1 MAIAARATFAAIVA
15 AALTKIKE
23 NWRVLQLSAWLGWQ
37 LESNWADPLL
47 FLGYIFVKPVASS
60 LILLVMY
67 LVVTRGSTTAPAF
80 AQMYVG
86 NAFFAFVGQVLFG
99 VSWVIAEDR
108 EHFATLKYVYISR
121 VRLFWYLLGRAG
133 AKFAITSISTGVLL
147 LFGRYALGVPLHA
160 AGFRP
165 AYFVTVFVLGIVSC
179 IGAGLFMAGVMLVAA
194 RNAGGYAEALAGLF
208 YLASGAL
215 FPIDVLP
222 RWLQAA
228 SLTLPFTYWI
238 EGLKR
243 ALLGASTSA
252 RLSALGDPALLW
264 RLALGTAA
272 TMALGAAAF
281 RFAEHVARRRGLLDM
296 RTES

>member
-1 MAIAARATFAAIVA
+1 MMVSRA
-15 AALTKIKE
+15 KQ
-23 NWRVLQLSAWLGWQ
+23 NWRVLQLSTWLGWQ

-67 LVVTRGSTTAPAF
+67 IVATRGATAAPAF
-80 AQMYVG
+80 AQMFVG
-86 NAFFAFVGQVLFG
+86 NTFFAFVGQVLFG

-121 VRLFWYLLGRAG
+121 VRLFWYLLGRAA
-133 AKFAITSISTGVLL
+133 AKFAITAISAGVLL
-147 LFGRYALGVPLHA
+147 LFGRYALGVPLSLA
-160 AGFRP
+160 TVRP
-165 AYFVTVFVLGIVSC
+165 IYFSAVFVVGIAACV
-179 IGAGLFMAGVMLVAA
+179 GAGLFMAGVMLVAA

-222 RWLQAA
+222 KWLQGAA
-228 SLTLPFTYWI
+228 LALPFTYWI

-243 ALLGASTSA
+243 ALLNGSASQ
-252 RLSALGDPALLW
+252 RLATLSDAAVLW
-264 RLALGTAA
+264 RLVLATVITAVLGIT
-272 TMALGAAAF
+272 AF
-281 RFAEHVARRRGLLDM
+281 RLAEYVARQRGLLDM

>member
-1 MAIAARATFAAIVA
+1 M
-15 AALTKIKE
+15 KQ

-67 LVVTRGSTTAPAF
+67 LVVTRGTTAAPAF

-86 NAFFAFVGQVLFG
+86 NTFFAFVGQVLFG

-121 VRLFWYLLGRAG
+121 IRLFWYLLGRAG
-133 AKFAITSISTGVLL
+133 AKFAITSISAGVLL
-147 LFGRYALGVPLHA
+147 LFGRYALGVPLHV
-160 AGFRP
+160 AGVRP
-165 AYFVTVFVLGIVSC
+165 VYFAVVFVLGIGAC
-179 IGAGLFMAGVMLVAA
+179 IGAGLFMAGIMLVAA

-222 RWLQAA
+222 RWLQGA
-228 SLTLPFTYWI
+228 SLALPFTYWI

-243 ALLGASTSA
+243 TLLNGSASL

-264 RLALGTAA
+264 RLTLGTAV
-272 TMALGAAAF
+272 TLVLGAAAF
-281 RFAEHVARRRGLLDM
+281 RLAEHVARQRGLLDM
-296 RTES
+296 QTQS